1 MRIMIASDH
10 AGFSL
15 KQEIAAFLKHGG
27 HDIFDAGTDGEKSVD
42 YPDYAERV
50 ARAVAS
56 GAYDRGILVC
66 GSGVGMAIAANKVPG
81 IRAVAA
87 LNVETARL
95 SRAHNDTNVLA
106 LAGRMT
112 GIEEARQIV
121 RTWLETVFEGGRH
134 NRRLDKIRE
143 MEGKCK
149 FTPEDGQS

>member
-1 MRIMIASDH
+1 VRIMIASDH

-15 KQEIAAFLKHGG
+15 KKDIAAFLKMKG
-27 HDIFDAGTDGEKSVD
+27 HDISDAGTNGEESVD

-81 IRAVAA
+81 IRAVMG

-95 SRAHNDTNVLA
+95 SRAHNDTNVLS

-112 GIEEARQIV
+112 EAEEARQIV
-121 RTWLETVFEGGRH
+121 LTWLETAFEGGRH

-143 MEGKCK
+143 IERKCV
-149 FTPEDGQS
+149 FVPADGQR